1 MKAKKYQG
9 GGKMKEMKKKA
20 PSRIHTSKASKDRES
35 YKRDVREGYAPLPFA
50 GGLPKRMTDAED
62 RAATKK
68 EREAGKKIK
77 KMKKGG
83 RMGAPKDIS
92 GMGKFKQKMEKITPI
107 GPKKIDSGVSMDKT
121 LKKSAVEVDNKK
133 KRRKKRRRKLENGGK
148 VKRTANVNLRGEGK
162 KKKPVKMYVGPGKAK
177 KDMPFVRG
185 RSEGFGG
192 DVVMTE
198 EGNLRRGSVGPDYGD
213 YVNQEK
219 ASKDRLRKAEKIKP
233 KGPDVIGLAK
243 KVKPGTIKKSSAK
256 IPVPAKKKRRL
267 RRK

>member
-9 GGKMKEMKKKA
+9 GGKMKEMKKKN
-20 PSRIHTSKASKDRES
+20 PSRLHTSKASRDRES
-35 YKRDVREGYAPLPFA
+35 YKRDVREGFAPLPFA

-68 EREAGKKIK
+68 EREAAKKIK

-83 RMGAPKDIS
+83 RMGLPKDIS
-92 GMGKFKQKMEKITPI
+92 GMGRFGRKLKKLTPLA
-107 GPKKIDSGVSMDKT
+107 PKKIDSGVSMDKT

-133 KRRKKRRRKLENGGK
+133 KRRKKRRKFEMGG
-148 VKRTANVNLRGEGK
+148 TLSAPNVNLRGEGK
-162 KKKPVKMYVGPGKAK
+162 KKKK
-177 KDMPFVRG
+177 KKPPRG
-185 RSEGFGG
+185 MVYAG
-192 DVVMTE
+192 DRPERM
-198 EGNLRRGSVGPDYGD
+198 
-213 YVNQEK
+213 
-219 ASKDRLRKAEKIKP
+219 EKITP
-233 KGPDVIGLAK
+233 KGPDVIGLAQ

>member
-9 GGKMKEMKKKA
+9 GGKMKEMKKKN
-20 PSRIHTSKASKDRES
+20 PSRLHTSKASRDRES
-35 YKRDVREGYAPLPFA
+35 YKRDVREGFAPLPFA

-68 EREAGKKIK
+68 EREAAKKIK

-83 RMGAPKDIS
+83 RMGLPKDIS
-92 GMGKFKQKMEKITPI
+92 GMGRFGRKLKKLTPLA
-107 GPKKIDSGVSMDKT
+107 PKKIDSGVSMDKT

-133 KRRKKRRRKLENGGK
+133 KRRKKRRRKLEMGG
-148 VKRTANVNLRGEGK
+148 TLSSPNVNLRGEGK
-162 KKKPVKMYVGPGKAK
+162 KKKK
-177 KDMPFVRG
+177 
-185 RSEGFGG
+185 
-192 DVVMTE
+192 
-198 EGNLRRGSVGPDYGD
+198 
-213 YVNQEK
+213 
-219 ASKDRLRKAEKIKP
+219 KP
-233 KGPDVIGLAK
+233 KGYVLAPITKTDRPERMEKVTPRGPDVVGLAK